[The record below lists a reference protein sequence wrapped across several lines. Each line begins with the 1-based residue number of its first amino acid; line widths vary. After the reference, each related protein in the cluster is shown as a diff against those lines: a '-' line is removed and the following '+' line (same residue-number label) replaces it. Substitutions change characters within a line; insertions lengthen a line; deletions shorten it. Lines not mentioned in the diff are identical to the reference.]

1 MVVNNIAVDGYEN
14 LINRIKELN
23 IVEGGRHPQF
33 VFFIGS
39 KLPETGESWC
49 PDCVK
54 AEPVMNEALKDARL
68 TTYSRID
75 FVTCS
80 VGLRD

>member
-54 AEPVMNEALKDARL
+54 VGKIQAIPLKL
-68 TTYSRID
+68 TSD
-75 FVTCS
+75 
-80 VGLRD
+80 